1 MKNEHV
7 SFEVS
12 GTKPTDCW
20 KDAKPIQSM
29 NPTDIANRRKM
40 RERRAAA
47 KILATMKTQRDKI

>member
-12 GTKPTDCW
+12 GAKPTDCW

-40 RERRAAA
+40 RERRAVA
-47 KILATMKTQRDKI
+47 KILATMKS